1 MGKVLFLN
9 IPAYGHVN
17 PTLGIVNELVKSD
30 QEIIYF
36 CTEEFK
42 ERIEKAGAVF
52 KSYGST
58 MNDPNTNKSH
68 FNVQNINIETA
79 AKFFNKK
86 LSSCEKDIKSILNQ
100 TKGIKFD
107 CIGYASVC
115 PLGKIM
121 AQILN
126 LPSFS
131 SFAVFATPKEIA
143 PKLVDEINEETLK
156 KFPVMSTYKKL
167 SHNLKEK
174 YNITI
179 PKIMDLFFSKGDI
192 NFVYTSKFFV
202 RHIEYYDD
210 TFKFIGPPIYDRKES
225 IDNFPYSEI
234 QGKKVIYIS
243 LGTVFSG
250 VNIDLYDI
258 FFKAFK
264 DEDIVVVMTAYN
276 VDLSKFNI
284 PQNFIVRNYISQS
297 EILKYA
303 SAAITHC
310 GMNST
315 NDLLFNNVPFV
326 AIPLGADQT
335 YMASRSAELGA
346 CIVLDKDKL
355 TPELLKNSLHKILAD
370 PNYHKNINKINE
382 SFRESGG
389 YKRAAQEI
397 LNLSYV
403 LNRDIDRQLERLK

>member
-1 MGKVLFLN
+1 MSKVLFLN

-17 PTLGIVNELVKSD
+17 PTLGIVNELVKSG
-30 QEIIYF
+30 QEVIYF
-36 CTEEFK
+36 CTEEFR

-52 KSYGST
+52 KSYGNIT
-58 MNDPNTNKSH
+58 NDLNANKNH
-68 FNVQNINIETA
+68 FNVQNITLETA
-79 AKFFNKK
+79 VEFLNNK
-86 LSSCEKDIKSILNQ
+86 LSSCEKSIESILEQ
-100 TKGIKFD
+100 IEDIKFD
-107 CIGYASVC
+107 YVGYASVC

-121 AQILN
+121 SQILH

-143 PKLVDEINEETLK
+143 PKLANEINEETLK
-156 KFPVMSTYKKL
+156 KYPVMDTYKKL

-179 PKIMDLFFSKGDI
+179 PKITDLFFSKGDV
-192 NFVYTSKFFV
+192 NFVYTSKYFV

-210 TFKFIGPPIYDRKES
+210 TFKFIGPPIYDRKENT
-225 IDNFPYSEI
+225 DNFPYKEI
-234 QGKKVIYIS
+234 KGKKVIYIS

-250 VNIDLYDI
+250 TNINLYDI
-258 FFKAFK
+258 FFKALK
-264 DEDIVVVMTAYN
+264 DEDAVVVMTAYN
-276 VDLSKFNI
+276 VDLSEFDI

-315 NDLLFNNVPFV
+315 NDLLVNNVPFV

-346 CIVLDKDKL
+346 CISLDKDKL
-355 TPELLKNSLHKILAD
+355 TPELLKSSLNKILSD
-370 PNYHKNINKINE
+370 PNYSKNINKINE

-389 YKRAAQEI
+389 YKKAAQEI
-397 LNLSYV
+397 LNLGCV
-403 LNRDIDRQLERLK
+403 LNKCL